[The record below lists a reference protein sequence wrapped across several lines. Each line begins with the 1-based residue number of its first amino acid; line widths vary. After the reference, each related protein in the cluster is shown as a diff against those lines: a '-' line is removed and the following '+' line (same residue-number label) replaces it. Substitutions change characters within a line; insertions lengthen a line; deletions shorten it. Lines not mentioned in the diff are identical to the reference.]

1 MERCPLRQRAEPGQ
15 STLPCAGAPS
25 RPRPSSEKLRGEL
38 AQVVKSV
45 CHLIT
50 QVKGAHVIPRRCM
63 PDSGGDSRIGC
74 KMIQAGKRRVV
85 CHGPGGCGADGL
97 YGR

>member
-50 QVKGAHVIPRRCM
+50 QVKGAHVIPRR
-63 PDSGGDSRIGC
+63 
-74 KMIQAGKRRVV
+74 
-85 CHGPGGCGADGL
+85 
-97 YGR
+97 